1 MRITNI
7 FLYKVHNIP
16 YRFRGKYAKIRK
28 PTFKNIMDF
37 KNDLEREEENMLILR
52 HPYLTIEQS
61 QGHMKEA
68 RKQNYL
74 TQLSKWRQEKNEKF
88 NKKITISDR
97 LNHLKVANA
106 WD

>member
-1 MRITNI
+1 MIHKYYI
-7 FLYKVHNIP
+7 K
-16 YRFRGKYAKIRK
+16 YRKYAKIKK

-88 NKKITISDR
+88 NKKITILDR